1 MVLQKNLFYKFVTK
15 YHVPKSL
22 FITYFIAIFLILYFL
37 IFTIFGNKGL
47 ITMFYLQ
54 EKIANKETIRQ
65 KNSNIVKAK
74 EDLIE
79 GMKAESL
86 DLDLLDEQS
95 RKILGYVGEKEII
108 IYKEQ

>member
-1 MVLQKNLFYKFVTK
+1 
-15 YHVPKSL
+15 
-22 FITYFIAIFLILYFL
+22 
-37 IFTIFGNKGL
+37 
-47 ITMFYLQ
+47 MFYLQ

>member
-1 MVLQKNLFYKFVTK
+1 M
-15 YHVPKSL
+15 
-22 FITYFIAIFLILYFL
+22 
-37 IFTIFGNKGL
+37 
-47 ITMFYLQ
+47 Q